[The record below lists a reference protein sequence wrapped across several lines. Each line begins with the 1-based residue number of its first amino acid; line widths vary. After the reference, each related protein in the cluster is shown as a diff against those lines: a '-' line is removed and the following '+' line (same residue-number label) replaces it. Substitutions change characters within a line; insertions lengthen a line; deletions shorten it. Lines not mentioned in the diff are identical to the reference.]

1 MRSIRDVDR
10 ALRIAA
16 VLVALAAAFFV
27 LIMGMFSTTFDS
39 STAMLVGMGIVLGAL
54 WVLLLMIVARFAR
67 QLSTSPGGL
76 RDRKAFLITL
86 FVSCIGG
93 ATLIFGTWQGVHLC
107 MQSPIYQEA
116 AMEPATPSTL

>member
-16 VLVALAAAFFV
+16 VLVALAAAFYV
-27 LIMGMFSTTFDS
+27 LIMGIFSTTFDS
-39 STAMLVGMGIVLGAL
+39 STAMLVGMGIVLGGL
-54 WVLLLMIVARFAR
+54 LVLLLMIVARFASG
-67 QLSTSPGGL
+67 LYTSPGGL

-93 ATLIFGTWQGVHLC
+93 ATLIYGTWQGVQFC

-116 AMEPATPSTL
+116 AMQPATPSAL

>member
-10 ALRIAA
+10 ALRIAV

-39 STAMLVGMGIVLGAL
+39 STAMLVGMGIVLGGL

-67 QLSTSPGGL
+67 GLYTSPGGI
-76 RDRKAFLITL
+76 RDRKAFLIIF

-93 ATLIFGTWQGVHLC
+93 ATLIFGTWQGVRFC
-107 MQSPIYQEA
+107 MESPIYQEV